1 MQIITTS
8 RRGSVPSTF
17 LHLHLWPGKKIFLF
31 LFQRWGNKAQKGHG
45 VPCPK
50 RCKGQGS
57 NLENLLW
64 SGTFLLRH
72 AKCIPPPCSASPLP
86 HPCSSPAKV
95 PASRSLGKAVE
106 RKHDLISETVLQGNW
121 WQEKPSLRTKKRTSL
136 VGQWPMQE
144 TQVRSL
150 VWEDSTCCRATQT
163 VRHNYWVRTL
173 EPTSCNYWAYMP
185 QLPQL
190 LKPTCSR
197 AAHNYWTHMRHLLK
211 PSHPEP
217 VLCSKRSHR
226 YEKPT
231 HHNKV

>member
-1 MQIITTS
+1 MPNAF
-8 RRGSVPSTF
+8 R
-17 LHLHLWPGKKIFLF
+17 HL
-31 LFQRWGNKAQKGHG
+31 A
-45 VPCPK
+45 
-50 RCKGQGS
+50 
-57 NLENLLW
+57 LL
-64 SGTFLLRH
+64 
-72 AKCIPPPCSASPLP
+72 PPCHTPALLQPRYLP
-86 HPCSSPAKV
+86 QDHWVRQWKENMIWSV
-95 PASRSLGKAVE
+95 RL
-106 RKHDLISETVLQGNW
+106 LQGNW

-150 VWEDSTCCRATQT
+150 VREDSTCCRATQT

-217 VLCSKRSHR
+217 VLCSKRSHH